1 MKAHVQDDDSF
12 SLAKLLVQSVSYRRG
27 NVHLSLLVSVIDDSF
42 LLMILLLGS
51 IMDSSSCN

>member
-27 NVHLSLLVSVIDDSF
+27 NVHLSLLVSVTDDSF